1 MVIFFFRKFLSN
13 NEKKI
18 NYSWSNKGFAGDSVY
33 FFQKH
38 VIEQL
43 NKNKTI
49 NSQIEKYLININV
62 VSLYLK

>member
-1 MVIFFFRKFLSN
+1 MK
-13 NEKKI
+13 KKI

-49 NSQIEKYLININV
+49 NSQIEKYLINIKIEEAIYN
-62 VSLYLK
+62 SNRLKKTILI